1 MHQPRDPVSPWAF
14 VLPVALA
21 VCVGQFT
28 ADWATDL
35 LRPAPP
41 ASGPAIP
48 ASDGPRAGVVDPLPA
63 PPPAVVAPAADAGPL
78 ATPLPAPAIQADP
91 GPDPGVDP
99 GPASDVIDQARASGA
114 PAPAAID
121 GGEAGV
127 RSLPGPATARQAGA
141 GESCIHRTVAT
152 RSPNGWEQ
160 ALEND
165 APVPCTASSP

>member
-1 MHQPRDPVSPWAF
+1 MPQPRDPVSPWAF

-21 VCVGQFT
+21 VCVGQFA

-35 LRPAPP
+35 LRPDLPVQG
-41 ASGPAIP
+41 SAI
-48 ASDGPRAGVVDPLPA
+48 VVADVPEAADMLTEPLPA
-63 PPPAVVAPAADAGPL
+63 APAAADAAPL
-78 ATPLPAPAIQADP
+78 VSVLPAPTLQADP
-91 GPDPGVDP
+91 GPDADAVDP
-99 GPASDVIDQARASGA
+99 ARVVDSA
-114 PAPAAID
+114 PARTTVD
-121 GGEAGV
+121 GDEAGV